1 MSSAKS
7 TPLGLGSLWAVIRG
21 SAGER
26 SDTAAVWGRIRDRLS
41 ETGTTLPDNA
51 FQLVNQYRS
60 MATGLR
66 NATEAFGRASGD
78 QLISGQM
85 LGQSP
90 FSRPLDQQAL
100 VSEYHV
106 QYQVSGTVNGQ
117 PATQWLTDTVDSLT
131 GLTKDQLLA
140 QLYDSA
146 LLGTLTGSPPFDEV
160 SSVDAVSIVAM

>member
-1 MSSAKS
+1 MSSPKG
-7 TPLGLGSLWAVIRG
+7 TPLGLGSLWAAIRG
-21 SAGER
+21 STGER
-26 SDTAAVWGRIRDRLS
+26 ADTAAVWGRIRDTLDQ
-41 ETGTTLPDNA
+41 TGTTLPPNA

-60 MATGLR
+60 LATGLR
-66 NATEAFGRASGD
+66 NATQAFDRASGD

-90 FSRPLDQQAL
+90 FSRSLDQQAL

-106 QYQVSGTVNGQ
+106 QYQVTGTVGGQ
-117 PATQWLTDTVDSLT
+117 TYTQWLTDTVGSLT